1 MHIIAIGRLRTD
13 PKTKAYVAKRVAEG
27 HSKLDAIRAL
37 KRYIAREVFGVIV
50 RRQKEINQTRIA
62 A

>member
-1 MHIIAIGRLRTD
+1 MVRRI
-13 PKTKAYVAKRVAEG
+13 AEG

-37 KRYIAREVFGVIV
+37 KRYIAREVFTIIM
-50 RRQKEINQTRIA
+50 RRQKEVNQTRIA

>member
-1 MHIIAIGRLRTD
+1 
-13 PKTKAYVAKRVAEG
+13 VARRIAEG

-37 KRYIAREVFGVIV
+37 KRTIAREVFSLII
-50 RRQKEINQTRIA
+50 RRQNEINQTRIA

>member
-1 MHIIAIGRLRTD
+1 MARRI
-13 PKTKAYVAKRVAEG
+13 AEG

-37 KRYIAREVFGVIV
+37 KRYIAREVFSLII